1 MEIKVND
8 YQLNKIL
15 AAYITAHAFEK
26 SDKHMGTYTI
36 TENFSKILKAIE
48 EEDKEK
54 YENNRE
60 DIEKNS

>member
-1 MEIKVND
+1 MQIKVND
-8 YQLNKIL
+8 YQLNKII

-54 YENNRE
+54 
-60 DIEKNS
+60 I